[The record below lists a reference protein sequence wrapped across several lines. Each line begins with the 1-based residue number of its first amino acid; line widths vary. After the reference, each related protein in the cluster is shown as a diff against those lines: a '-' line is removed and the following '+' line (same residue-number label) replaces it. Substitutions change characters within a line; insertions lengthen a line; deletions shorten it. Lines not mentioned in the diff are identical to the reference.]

1 MTVAVV
7 FEFIYRGILKKVGS
21 ENMLQIY
28 RRTPMLKCDF
38 KSHFSM
44 GVLL

>member
-7 FEFIYRGILKKVGS
+7 FEFIYRGILKKGGS

-28 RRTPMLKCDF
+28 MRTPMLKCDF

-44 GVLL
+44 GVRL